1 MKYLWFSVYT
11 MHLPFWFTGA
21 CIQVSVLL
29 AFNLSF
35 RCWVVPFAFYT
46 SCCYVR
52 ESGKATGEML
62 QAERKIQTLEYWVWA
77 RLDCPQETLAEEG
90 QAKVDL
96 VVFIPVGG
104 ERLDEELRKT
114 ETQTQRDESEWE
126 IAYRTQGRVPPKR
139 SMWEP
144 KLPERLKNKGLLLAK
159 PL

>member
-1 MKYLWFSVYT
+1 
-11 MHLPFWFTGA
+11 
-21 CIQVSVLL
+21 
-29 AFNLSF
+29 
-35 RCWVVPFAFYT
+35 
-46 SCCYVR
+46 
-52 ESGKATGEML
+52 ML
-62 QAERKIQTLEYWVWA
+62 QAERKIQTLEYRVWA
-77 RLDCPQETLAEEG
+77 GLDCPQETLAEEG

-126 IAYRTQGRVPPKR
+126 IAYRNQGRVPPKR